1 MAEPLALF
9 PLNTVLFPGVPLPLH
24 IFEERYR
31 LLVREIVAGP
41 APRRFGVVAIRR
53 GLETG
58 GEDTVLYDVGCVA
71 ELRRVDPYA
80 DGRYDIVTTGG
91 PRFRLVDVDD
101 SRPYLRAAVEYLP
114 DVAGEGADARAL
126 AVTAEFTAYWN
137 AVAEAR
143 EEDVPPPSLPDDPA
157 LLSYLVAAALVIDL
171 PEKQDLLAIPDASTR
186 LRREL
191 SVIRRE
197 TALLRRV
204 LDDPPTTETVGPFS
218 LN

>member
-31 LLVREIVAGP
+31 LLVREIVEGP
-41 APRRFGVVAIRR
+41 APRRFGVIAIRQ

-58 GEDTVLYDVGCVA
+58 GEETVLYDVGCVA

-101 SRPYLRAAVEYLP
+101 SRPYLRGAVEYLRDEP
-114 DVAGEGADARAL
+114 GENADARAL
-126 AVTAEFTAYWN
+126 AVIAEFTAYWN
-137 AVAEAR
+137 VVAEAR
-143 EEDVPPPSLPDDPA
+143 EEEVAPPSLPDDPA
-157 LLSYLVAAALVIDL
+157 LLSYLVAAALVVDL
-171 PEKQDLLAIPDASTR
+171 PEKQSLLTIPDTATR
-186 LRREL
+186 LRQEL
-191 SVIRRE
+191 SVLRRE
-197 TALLRRV
+197 TALLRRL
-204 LDDPPTTETVGPFS
+204 LDDPPQAQTAGPFS